1 MKIKEIMK
9 QQVISVSKE
18 QSIEEV
24 AKVLAD
30 NGISGVPVVDDAGKV
45 IGVISETDLLCK
57 DIEPRFPSYIELLGG
72 IIYIEGIKKY
82 EEELRKLTA
91 LTAEQIMTKAV
102 VTAKETD
109 DIRYAATLMVDNK
122 VNRLPVVNDQNKLVG
137 IISRSDL
144 VKTMIK

>member
-1 MKIKEIMK
+1 MK